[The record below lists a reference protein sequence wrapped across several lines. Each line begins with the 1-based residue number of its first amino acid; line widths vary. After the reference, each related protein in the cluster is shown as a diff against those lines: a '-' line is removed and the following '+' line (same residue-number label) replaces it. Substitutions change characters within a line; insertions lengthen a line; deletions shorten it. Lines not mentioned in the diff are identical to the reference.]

1 MFTMLCYFHCTTCES
16 AVHISPPSWTSLLPD
31 HPTPLGHHRAPS
43 WAPHAIEQLP
53 TSIYF
58 THGKK
63 TLLFNSTKCY
73 HDVFQSFPPRP
84 EENILIPKQN
94 AVVSLW
100 GPGKIYQVAMGW
112 EEPLVHRGTW
122 TPGFPEPKQPRST
135 WT

>member
-1 MFTMLCYFHCTTCES
+1 MKINFLHLKGIS
-16 AVHISPPSWTSLLPD
+16 ANTLSAYPEMHIFYNFIPKRLGLALVHNT
-31 HPTPLGHHRAPS
+31 
-43 WAPHAIEQLP
+43 E
-53 TSIYF
+53 
-58 THGKK
+58 K